1 MKTIRKSMFFPT
13 TGIEKCSNYYL
24 VQRLILQR
32 IRSVLTGEE
41 FKDTSYDLAA
51 QYLTVPAHYQTP
63 KDIERYLL
71 SEAKMIAS
79 AFHQYE
85 KTPGYEENIKL
96 LRTYEG
102 KTFSIVNV
110 TMSGIIILIE
120 AED

>member
-24 VQRLILQR
+24 VQRLIIQR
-32 IRSVLTGEE
+32 IKSVLTGET
-41 FKDTSYDLAA
+41 FKDISFDLVN
-51 QYLTVPAHYQTP
+51 QYLTVPPHYQTP
-63 KDIERYLL
+63 KDVERYLL
-71 SEAKMIAS
+71 SEAKMVSS
-79 AFHQYE
+79 AFNQYE

-110 TMSGIIILIE
+110 TMSGIMILIE
-120 AED
+120 VED